1 MNEVDALELVRSA
14 IWTVLVA
21 AGPSVGAAMLVGIA
35 VALLQA
41 LTQVQE
47 VTLTFVPKIVAILLV
62 MLVTGTF
69 VGSQIYA
76 FARDDLRADRDGVL
90 KPPRRR
96 NADPCR
102 LYRNRLRSSSRR
114 PSPPTLPTGGL
125 SPMSLARAPAR
136 SSERP
141 CSGMGDKRRDR
152 TEEAVET

>member
-14 IWTVLVA
+14 IGTVLVA

-76 FARDDLRADRDGVL
+76 FAEMTYGRIA
-90 KPPRRR
+90 
-96 NADPCR
+96 
-102 LYRNRLRSSSRR
+102 
-114 PSPPTLPTGGL
+114 TGF
-125 SPMSLARAPAR
+125 
-136 SSERP
+136 
-141 CSGMGDKRRDR
+141 
-152 TEEAVET
+152 